1 MKKAIF
7 SLAAASLMLCATA
20 CSGSGAKATDNDTAT
35 DSVAADTLPTVYYIK
50 DITPENLVKV
60 YNALGRKATGKVG
73 VKIST
78 GESNKSNHLDTALIN
93 PLVRLVNGTFIEC
106 NTAYA
111 GNRISTE
118 QHRKTAIE
126 HGYLGI
132 DIMDADGQV
141 ELPVE
146 DGMHLT
152 KDIVGKN
159 FLDYDFIVVLSHFKG
174 HQMGGFGGALK
185 NISIGIASSDGKAY
199 IHSGGK
205 TEDHKEIWDNIAEQ
219 DTFLESMA
227 DACKAIIAHTGDNIL
242 YINVA
247 NNLSVDCDC
256 NGNPAKPEM
265 NDFGILASLDPVALD
280 RACIDMVMNSDD
292 HGKEHLIERINSR
305 HGTHILEAAEAHG
318 LGKQQYNLVT
328 ITE

>member
-7 SLAAASLMLCATA
+7 NLAAASLLLCTTS
-20 CSGSGAKATDNDTAT
+20 CSGSSAKTDNNTAEPAAT
-35 DSVAADTLPTVYYIK
+35 DSLPTVYYIK
-50 DITPENLVKV
+50 DINPENLIKV

-78 GESNKSNHLDTALIN
+78 GESNKTNHLDTALIN
-93 PLVRLVNGTFIEC
+93 PLVQLVNGRFIEC

-111 GNRISTE
+111 GNRIDTE
-118 QHRKTAIE
+118 KHIKTAIE

-146 DGMHLT
+146 GGRHLS

-174 HQMGGFGGALK
+174 HQMAGFGGALK
-185 NISIGIASSDGKAY
+185 NIAIGIASSDGKAY
-199 IHSGGK
+199 IHTGGR
-205 TEDHKEIWDNIAEQ
+205 TERHENLWDSVAEQ
-219 DTFLESMA
+219 DVFLESMA
-227 DACKAIIAHTGDNIL
+227 DACKAIISHIGDNIL
-242 YINVA
+242 YINIA

-256 NGNPAKPEM
+256 NADPAKPEM
-265 NDFGILASLDPVALD
+265 ADFGILASLDPVALD
-280 RACIDMVMNSDD
+280 RACIDMVLNSDD

-305 HGTHILEAAEAHG
+305 NGMHILDAAEALG
-318 LGKQQYNLVT
+318 LGKQKYNLIT
-328 ITE
+328 IE